1 MHEYSLKHLRCIK
14 CLGRLEADILS
25 QGFEI
30 EEGFLHCKN
39 CDTRFPIIDKIV
51 ILRDLGSYL
60 SVRPR
65 LGGELV
71 LASRTDTMKSFV
83 KKALAQIKRGQKD
96 LSIIEKR
103 WAQIYAKN
111 RNSKFYMTIKNV
123 FDSANITGTAIEHGC
138 SIGIIAE
145 YLARTNLH
153 VFGIDRSYYA
163 LSYAKKSYAENLDYF
178 VADSQEHPFGRSK
191 FDIVVALNLFE
202 LIEPTP
208 LLKLL
213 SRQVAG
219 GGLLVISDPYDY
231 ERGESSVKT
240 PLREDSVRAKLEKNG
255 LAVTK
260 DTTKPSFIPWTLRL
274 YDRAILQYKVDLI
287 IGKNTRKRHAAKIK
301 SF

>member
-1 MHEYSLKHLRCIK
+1 LHEYSLKHLRCIK
-14 CLGRLEADILS
+14 CLGRLEADILR
-25 QGFEI
+25 QDFEI
-30 EEGFLHCKN
+30 EEGFLYCKN
-39 CDTRFPIIDKIV
+39 CSAIFTIINKIA
-51 ILRDLGSYL
+51 ILRDLANYL

-71 LASRTDTMKSFV
+71 LVSRTDTMKSFV
-83 KKALAQIKRGQKD
+83 KKALTQIKRGQKD

-111 RNSKFYMTIKNV
+111 RGSKFYTTIKNA
-123 FDSANITGTAIEHGC
+123 FDSANLTGTVMEHGC

-145 YLARTNLH
+145 YLAKSNMH

-163 LSYAKKSYAENLDYF
+163 LTYAKKSDMKNLDYF

-191 FDIVVALNLFE
+191 FDMVVALNLFE
-202 LIEPTP
+202 LIEPAP

-213 SRQVAG
+213 SRQVAV

-231 ERGESSVKT
+231 ERGESSVKM
-240 PLREDSVRAKLEKNG
+240 PLREDLVRAELEKNG

-260 DTTKPSFIPWTLRL
+260 DTTKPSFIPWTLKL
-274 YDRAILQYKVDLI
+274 YDRAVLQYKVDLI
-287 IGKNTRKRHAAKIK
+287 IGKNTRKRHTAKIK